1 MISKGSYAVSMDT
14 SWLWIAC
21 GLIAAASVFGGILP
35 TLIRLTHRRM
45 QIALSFVSGVMLGV
59 AFFHML
65 PHAIMEISAF
75 GNSPGQHM
83 DHHAINPVMLAA
95 ALGFL
100 AMFFLERF
108 ASFHQHDVVEEC
120 DTHDPR
126 HDHGHK
132 HAPAHGVTSLTWS
145 GAALGLSLHSL
156 LEGVALAS
164 SVSVAATL
172 HPGAG
177 LAGLGTFLVIV
188 LHKPFD
194 AMTLTTLLR
203 AGKSSATKLHLVNIF
218 FALIVPIGAALF
230 LLKTGG
236 ADPTFTAYALA
247 FSAGSFLCI
256 AGSDLLPELHFHS
269 HDRVRLTLALVLG
282 LAIAWGIGNLESMS
296 HSDAHDHS
304 HQETPTAVQPN
315 LQHTDHTHDHAHD
328 HSTESHAP

>member
-1 MISKGSYAVSMDT
+1 MDT
-14 SWLWIAC
+14 QWLWIAC
-21 GLIAAASVFGGILP
+21 GLIAVASVFGGFLP
-35 TLIRLTHRRM
+35 TLIRLTHQRM

-65 PHAIMEISAF
+65 PHAIMEISEQR
-75 GNSPGQHM
+75 NSSGHEM
-83 DHHAINPVMLAA
+83 DHLAINPVMLSA

-120 DTHDPR
+120 DTHD
-126 HDHGHK
+126 HDHD
-132 HAPAHGVTSLTWS
+132 HAHAHSHGVTPLTWS

-164 SVSVAATL
+164 SISVASTL

-177 LAGLGTFLVIV
+177 LAGLGTFLVIL

-203 AGKSSATKLHLVNIF
+203 AGKSSARKLHLVNII
-218 FALIVPIGAALF
+218 FALIVPIGAAIF

-236 ADPTFTAYALA
+236 GDPTFTAYALA

-269 HDRVRLTLALVLG
+269 HDRVRLSLALVLG

-296 HSDAHDHS
+296 HSDEHNHS
-304 HQETPTAVQPN
+304 HQPTSAAVQP
-315 LQHTDHTHDHAHD
+315 HSAD
-328 HSTESHAP
+328 HSTESHTP

>member
-1 MISKGSYAVSMDT
+1 MDT
-14 SWLWIAC
+14 QWLWIAC
-21 GLIAAASVFGGILP
+21 GLIAVASVFGGFLP
-35 TLIRLTHRRM
+35 TLIRLTHQRM

-65 PHAIMEISAF
+65 PHAIMEISEQR
-75 GNSPGQHM
+75 NSAGHEM
-83 DHHAINPVMLAA
+83 DHLAINPVMLSA

-120 DTHDPR
+120 DTHD
-126 HDHGHK
+126 HDHAHT
-132 HAPAHGVTSLTWS
+132 HSHGVSPLTWS
-145 GAALGLSLHSL
+145 GAALGLSLHSV

-164 SVSVAATL
+164 SISVAATL

-203 AGKSSATKLHLVNIF
+203 AGKSSARKLHVVNIL

-236 ADPTFTAYALA
+236 GDPTFTAYALA

-256 AGSDLLPELHFHS
+256 AGSDLLPELHFHA
-269 HDRVRLTLALVLG
+269 HDRVRLSLALVLG

-296 HSDAHDHS
+296 HSDDHGHS
-304 HQETPTAVQPN
+304 HQSTPAAQPPSS
-315 LQHTDHTHDHAHD
+315 LQHADHPHDHAHD

>member
-1 MISKGSYAVSMDT
+1 
-14 SWLWIAC
+14 
-21 GLIAAASVFGGILP
+21 
-35 TLIRLTHRRM
+35 
-45 QIALSFVSGVMLGV
+45 
-59 AFFHML
+59 ML
-65 PHAIMEISAF
+65 PHAIMEISEQR
-75 GNSPGQHM
+75 NSSGHEM
-83 DHHAINPVMLAA
+83 DHLAINPVMLSA

-120 DTHDPR
+120 DTHD
-126 HDHGHK
+126 HDHA
-132 HAPAHGVTSLTWS
+132 HAHSHGVTPLTWS

-164 SVSVAATL
+164 SISVASTL

-177 LAGLGTFLVIV
+177 LAGLGTFLVIL

-203 AGKSSATKLHLVNIF
+203 AGKSSARKLHLVNII
-218 FALIVPIGAALF
+218 FALIVPIGAAIF

-236 ADPTFTAYALA
+236 GDPTFTAYALA

-269 HDRVRLTLALVLG
+269 HDRVRLSLALVLG

-296 HSDAHDHS
+296 HSDEHNHS
-304 HQETPTAVQPN
+304 HQPTSAAVQP
-315 LQHTDHTHDHAHD
+315 HFAD

>member
-1 MISKGSYAVSMDT
+1 MDT
-14 SWLWIAC
+14 AWLWIAC
-21 GLIAAASVFGGILP
+21 GLIALASVFGGFLP
-35 TLIRLTHRRM
+35 TLIRLTHQRM
-45 QIALSFVSGVMLGV
+45 QMALSFVSGVMLGV

-65 PHAIMEISAF
+65 PHAIMEISEQQ
-75 GNSPGQHM
+75 NSSGHEM
-83 DHHAINPVMLAA
+83 DHRAINPVMLAA

-120 DTHDPR
+120 DTDEHK
-126 HDHGHK
+126 HNHGHS
-132 HAPAHGVTSLTWS
+132 HGVTTLTWS
-145 GAALGLSLHSL
+145 GAALGLSLHSV

-164 SVSVAATL
+164 SISVAATL

-203 AGKSSATKLHLVNIF
+203 AGKSSARKLHVVNIL

-236 ADPTFTAYALA
+236 GDPTFTAYALA

-256 AGSDLLPELHFHS
+256 AGSDLLPELHFHA
-269 HDRVRLTLALVLG
+269 HDRVRLSLALVLG

-296 HSDAHDHS
+296 HSDEHGHS
-304 HQETPTAVQPN
+304 HQATPAAAQPHSSPHSS
-315 LQHTDHTHDHAHD
+315 QHLDHAHD

>member
-1 MISKGSYAVSMDT
+1 
-14 SWLWIAC
+14 
-21 GLIAAASVFGGILP
+21 
-35 TLIRLTHRRM
+35 M

-65 PHAIMEISAF
+65 PHAIMEISE
-75 GNSPGQHM
+75 QHNASGHEM
-83 DHHAINPVMLAA
+83 DHLAINPVMLSA

-120 DTHDPR
+120 DTHD
-126 HDHGHK
+126 HDHD
-132 HAPAHGVTSLTWS
+132 HAHAHSHGVTPLTWS

-164 SVSVAATL
+164 SISVASTL

-177 LAGLGTFLVIV
+177 LAGLGTFLVIL

-203 AGKSSATKLHLVNIF
+203 AGKSSARKLHLVNII
-218 FALIVPIGAALF
+218 FALIVPIGAAIF

-236 ADPTFTAYALA
+236 GDPTFTAYALA

-269 HDRVRLTLALVLG
+269 HDRVRLSLALVLG

-296 HSDAHDHS
+296 HSDEHNHS
-304 HQETPTAVQPN
+304 HQPTSAAVQP
-315 LQHTDHTHDHAHD
+315 HSAD
-328 HSTESHAP
+328 HSTESHTP

>member
-1 MISKGSYAVSMDT
+1 
-14 SWLWIAC
+14 
-21 GLIAAASVFGGILP
+21 
-35 TLIRLTHRRM
+35 M

-65 PHAIMEISAF
+65 PHAIMEISEQR
-75 GNSPGQHM
+75 NSSGHEM
-83 DHHAINPVMLAA
+83 DHLAINPVMLAA

-120 DTHDPR
+120 DTHD
-126 HDHGHK
+126 HDNAHTHS
-132 HAPAHGVTSLTWS
+132 HGVTPLTWS

-164 SVSVAATL
+164 SISVATTL

-177 LAGLGTFLVIV
+177 LAGLGTFLVIL

-203 AGKSSATKLHLVNIF
+203 AGKSSARKLHVVNIL

-236 ADPTFTAYALA
+236 GDPTFTAYALA

-269 HDRVRLTLALVLG
+269 HDRVRLSLALVLG
-282 LAIAWGIGNLESMS
+282 LAIAWGVGNLESMS
-296 HSDAHDHS
+296 HSDEHNHS
-304 HQETPTAVQPN
+304 HQSTPAPQPPSS
-315 LQHTDHTHDHAHD
+315 LQHADHPHD

>member
-1 MISKGSYAVSMDT
+1 MDT
-14 SWLWIAC
+14 QWLWIAC
-21 GLIAAASVFGGILP
+21 GLIAVASVFGGFLP
-35 TLIRLTHRRM
+35 TLIRLTHQRM

-65 PHAIMEISAF
+65 PHAIMEISEQR
-75 GNSPGQHM
+75 NSSGHEM
-83 DHHAINPVMLAA
+83 DHLAINPVMLAA

-120 DTHDPR
+120 DTHD
-126 HDHGHK
+126 HDNAHTHS
-132 HAPAHGVTSLTWS
+132 HGVTPLTWS

-164 SVSVAATL
+164 SISVATTL

-177 LAGLGTFLVIV
+177 LAGLGTFLVIL

-203 AGKSSATKLHLVNIF
+203 AGKSSARKLHVVNIL
-218 FALIVPIGAALF
+218 FALIVPIGAAIF

-236 ADPTFTAYALA
+236 GDPTFTAYALA

-256 AGSDLLPELHFHS
+256 AGSDLLPELHFHA
-269 HDRVRLTLALVLG
+269 HDRVRLSLALVLG

-296 HSDAHDHS
+296 HSDEDGHS
-304 HQETPTAVQPN
+304 PQSTPAPQSPSS
-315 LQHTDHTHDHAHD
+315 LQHTDHPHDHAHD

>member
-1 MISKGSYAVSMDT
+1 
-14 SWLWIAC
+14 
-21 GLIAAASVFGGILP
+21 
-35 TLIRLTHRRM
+35 M

-65 PHAIMEISAF
+65 PHAIMDISEQR
-75 GNSPGQHM
+75 NSSGHEM
-83 DHHAINPVMLAA
+83 DHLAINPVMLSA

-120 DTHDPR
+120 DTHD
-126 HDHGHK
+126 HDHD
-132 HAPAHGVTSLTWS
+132 HAHAHSHGVTPLTWS

-164 SVSVAATL
+164 SISVASTL

-177 LAGLGTFLVIV
+177 LAGLGTFLVIL

-203 AGKSSATKLHLVNIF
+203 AGKSSARKLHLVNII
-218 FALIVPIGAALF
+218 FALIVPIGAAIF

-236 ADPTFTAYALA
+236 GDPTFTAYALA

-269 HDRVRLTLALVLG
+269 HDRVRLSLALVLG

-296 HSDAHDHS
+296 HSDEHNHS
-304 HQETPTAVQPN
+304 HQPTSAAVQP
-315 LQHTDHTHDHAHD
+315 HSAD
-328 HSTESHAP
+328 HSTESHTP

>member
-1 MISKGSYAVSMDT
+1 VDT
-14 SWLWIAC
+14 QWLWIAC
-21 GLIAAASVFGGILP
+21 GLIAVASVFGGFLP
-35 TLIRLTHRRM
+35 TLIRLTHQRM

-65 PHAIMEISAF
+65 PHAIMEISEQR
-75 GNSPGQHM
+75 NSSGHEM
-83 DHHAINPVMLAA
+83 DHLAINPVMLSA

-120 DTHDPR
+120 DTHD
-126 HDHGHK
+126 HDHD
-132 HAPAHGVTSLTWS
+132 HAHAHSHGVTPLTWS

-164 SVSVAATL
+164 SISVASTL
-172 HPGAG
+172 HPGVG

-203 AGKSSATKLHLVNIF
+203 AGKSSARKLHVVNIL
-218 FALIVPIGAALF
+218 FALIVPIGAAIF

-236 ADPTFTAYALA
+236 GDPTFTAYALA

-269 HDRVRLTLALVLG
+269 HDRVRLSLALVLG

-296 HSDAHDHS
+296 HGDEHNHS
-304 HQETPTAVQPN
+304 HQPTSAAVQP
-315 LQHTDHTHDHAHD
+315 HSADHL
-328 HSTESHAP
+328 TESHAP

>member
-1 MISKGSYAVSMDT
+1 
-14 SWLWIAC
+14 
-21 GLIAAASVFGGILP
+21 
-35 TLIRLTHRRM
+35 M

-65 PHAIMEISAF
+65 PHAIMEISEQR
-75 GNSPGQHM
+75 NSSGHEM
-83 DHHAINPVMLAA
+83 DHLAINPVMLAA

-120 DTHDPR
+120 DTHD
-126 HDHGHK
+126 HDHD
-132 HAPAHGVTSLTWS
+132 HAHAHSHGVTPLTWS

-164 SVSVAATL
+164 SISVASTL

-177 LAGLGTFLVIV
+177 LAGLGTFLVIL

-203 AGKSSATKLHLVNIF
+203 AGKSSARKLHLVNII
-218 FALIVPIGAALF
+218 FALIVPIGAAIF

-236 ADPTFTAYALA
+236 GDPTFTAYALA

-269 HDRVRLTLALVLG
+269 HDRVRLSLALVLG

-296 HSDAHDHS
+296 HSDEHNHS
-304 HQETPTAVQPN
+304 HQPTSAAVQP
-315 LQHTDHTHDHAHD
+315 HSAD
-328 HSTESHAP
+328 HSTESHTP

>member
-1 MISKGSYAVSMDT
+1 
-14 SWLWIAC
+14 
-21 GLIAAASVFGGILP
+21 
-35 TLIRLTHRRM
+35 M

-65 PHAIMEISAF
+65 PHAIMEISEQR
-75 GNSPGQHM
+75 NSSGHEM
-83 DHHAINPVMLAA
+83 DHLAINPVMLSA

-120 DTHDPR
+120 DTHD
-126 HDHGHK
+126 HDHD
-132 HAPAHGVTSLTWS
+132 HAHAHSHGVTPLTWS

-164 SVSVAATL
+164 SISVASTL

-177 LAGLGTFLVIV
+177 LAGLGTFLVIL

-203 AGKSSATKLHLVNIF
+203 AGKSSARKLHLVNIL
-218 FALIVPIGAALF
+218 FALIVPIGAAIF

-236 ADPTFTAYALA
+236 GDPTFTAYALA

-269 HDRVRLTLALVLG
+269 HDRVRLSLALVLG

-296 HSDAHDHS
+296 HSDEHNHS
-304 HQETPTAVQPN
+304 HQPTSAAVQP
-315 LQHTDHTHDHAHD
+315 HSAD
-328 HSTESHAP
+328 HSTESHTP

>member
-1 MISKGSYAVSMDT
+1 MDT
-14 SWLWIAC
+14 QWLWIAC
-21 GLIAAASVFGGILP
+21 GLIAVASVFGGFLP
-35 TLIRLTHRRM
+35 TLIRLTHQRM

-65 PHAIMEISAF
+65 PHAIMEISEQR
-75 GNSPGQHM
+75 NSSGHEM
-83 DHHAINPVMLAA
+83 DHLAINPVMLSA

-120 DTHDPR
+120 NTHD
-126 HDHGHK
+126 HDHARAHS
-132 HAPAHGVTSLTWS
+132 HGVTPLTWS

-164 SVSVAATL
+164 SISVAATL

-203 AGKSSATKLHLVNIF
+203 AGKSSARKLHVVNIL
-218 FALIVPIGAALF
+218 FALIVPIGAAIF

-236 ADPTFTAYALA
+236 GDPTFTAYALA

-269 HDRVRLTLALVLG
+269 HDRVRLSLALVLG

-296 HSDAHDHS
+296 HSDEHNHS
-304 HQETPTAVQPN
+304 YQPTSAAVQP
-315 LQHTDHTHDHAHD
+315 HSAD

>member
-1 MISKGSYAVSMDT
+1 MDT
-14 SWLWIAC
+14 QWLWIAC
-21 GLIAAASVFGGILP
+21 GLIAVASVFGGFLP
-35 TLIRLTHRRM
+35 TLIRLTHQRM

-65 PHAIMEISAF
+65 PHAIMEISEQRNAS
-75 GNSPGQHM
+75 GHEM
-83 DHHAINPVMLAA
+83 DHLAINPVMLSA

-120 DTHDPR
+120 DA
-126 HDHGHK
+126 HDHD
-132 HAPAHGVTSLTWS
+132 HAHAHSHGVTPLTWS

-164 SVSVAATL
+164 SISVASTL
-172 HPGAG
+172 HPGVG
-177 LAGLGTFLVIV
+177 LAGLGTFLVIL

-203 AGKSSATKLHLVNIF
+203 AGKSSARKLHLVNIL
-218 FALIVPIGAALF
+218 FALIVPIGAAIF

-236 ADPTFTAYALA
+236 GDPTFTAYALA

-269 HDRVRLTLALVLG
+269 HDRVRLSLALVLG
-282 LAIAWGIGNLESMS
+282 LGIAWGIGNLESMS
-296 HSDAHDHS
+296 HSDEHGHS
-304 HQETPTAVQPN
+304 HQSTPAPQPPSS
-315 LQHTDHTHDHAHD
+315 LQHADHPHDHAHD

>member
-1 MISKGSYAVSMDT
+1 
-14 SWLWIAC
+14 
-21 GLIAAASVFGGILP
+21 
-35 TLIRLTHRRM
+35 M

-65 PHAIMEISAF
+65 PHAIMEISEQR
-75 GNSPGQHM
+75 NSAGHEM
-83 DHHAINPVMLAA
+83 DHLAINPVMLSA

-120 DTHDPR
+120 DTHD
-126 HDHGHK
+126 HDHD
-132 HAPAHGVTSLTWS
+132 HAHTHSHGVSPLTWS
-145 GAALGLSLHSL
+145 GAALGLSLHSV

-164 SVSVAATL
+164 SISVAATL

-203 AGKSSATKLHLVNIF
+203 AGKSSARKLHVVNIL

-236 ADPTFTAYALA
+236 GDPTFTAYALA

-256 AGSDLLPELHFHS
+256 AGSDLLPELHFHA
-269 HDRVRLTLALVLG
+269 HDRVRLSLALVLG

-296 HSDAHDHS
+296 HSDEHGHS
-304 HQETPTAVQPN
+304 HQATPAPAQPHS
-315 LQHTDHTHDHAHD
+315 LQHPDHAHD

>member
-1 MISKGSYAVSMDT
+1 
-14 SWLWIAC
+14 
-21 GLIAAASVFGGILP
+21 
-35 TLIRLTHRRM
+35 M

-65 PHAIMEISAF
+65 PHAIMEISEQR
-75 GNSPGQHM
+75 NSSGHEM
-83 DHHAINPVMLAA
+83 DHLAINPVMLSA

-100 AMFFLERF
+100 AMCFLERF

-120 DTHDPR
+120 DTHD
-126 HDHGHK
+126 HDHD
-132 HAPAHGVTSLTWS
+132 HAHAHSHGVTPLTWS

-164 SVSVAATL
+164 SISVASTL

-177 LAGLGTFLVIV
+177 LAGLGTFLVIL

-203 AGKSSATKLHLVNIF
+203 AGKSSARKLHLVNII
-218 FALIVPIGAALF
+218 FALIVPIGAAIF

-236 ADPTFTAYALA
+236 GDPTFTAYALA

-269 HDRVRLTLALVLG
+269 HDRVRLSLALVLG

-296 HSDAHDHS
+296 HSDEHNHS
-304 HQETPTAVQPN
+304 HQPTSAAVQP
-315 LQHTDHTHDHAHD
+315 HSAD
-328 HSTESHAP
+328 HSTESHTP

>member
-1 MISKGSYAVSMDT
+1 
-14 SWLWIAC
+14 
-21 GLIAAASVFGGILP
+21 
-35 TLIRLTHRRM
+35 M

-65 PHAIMEISAF
+65 PHAIMEISEQR
-75 GNSPGQHM
+75 NSSGHEM
-83 DHHAINPVMLAA
+83 DHLAINPVMLAA

-120 DTHDPR
+120 DAHE
-126 HDHGHK
+126 HDHD
-132 HAPAHGVTSLTWS
+132 HAHTHSHGVTPLTWS

-164 SVSVAATL
+164 SISVATTL

-177 LAGLGTFLVIV
+177 LAGLGTFLVIL

-203 AGKSSATKLHLVNIF
+203 AGKSSARKLHVVNIL

-236 ADPTFTAYALA
+236 GDPTFTAYALA

-256 AGSDLLPELHFHS
+256 AGSDLLPELHFHA
-269 HDRVRLTLALVLG
+269 HDRVRLSLALVLG
-282 LAIAWGIGNLESMS
+282 LVIAWGIGNLESMS
-296 HSDAHDHS
+296 HSDEHGHS
-304 HQETPTAVQPN
+304 HQATPTAAQPHSSPHSS
-315 LQHTDHTHDHAHD
+315 QHLDHAHD

>member
-1 MISKGSYAVSMDT
+1 
-14 SWLWIAC
+14 
-21 GLIAAASVFGGILP
+21 
-35 TLIRLTHRRM
+35 M

-65 PHAIMEISAF
+65 PHAIMEISEQR
-75 GNSPGQHM
+75 NSAGHEM
-83 DHHAINPVMLAA
+83 DHLAINPVMLSA

-108 ASFHQHDVVEEC
+108 ASFHQPDVVEEC
-120 DTHDPR
+120 DTHD
-126 HDHGHK
+126 HDHD
-132 HAPAHGVTSLTWS
+132 HAHAHSHGVTPLTWS

-164 SVSVAATL
+164 SISVASTL

-177 LAGLGTFLVIV
+177 LAGLGTFLVIL

-203 AGKSSATKLHLVNIF
+203 AGKSSARKLHLVNII
-218 FALIVPIGAALF
+218 FALIVPIGAAIF

-236 ADPTFTAYALA
+236 GDPTFTAYALA

-269 HDRVRLTLALVLG
+269 HDRVRLSLALVLG

-296 HSDAHDHS
+296 HSDEHNHS
-304 HQETPTAVQPN
+304 HQPTSAAVQS
-315 LQHTDHTHDHAHD
+315 HSAD
-328 HSTESHAP
+328 HSTESHVP

>member
-1 MISKGSYAVSMDT
+1 
-14 SWLWIAC
+14 
-21 GLIAAASVFGGILP
+21 
-35 TLIRLTHRRM
+35 M

-65 PHAIMEISAF
+65 PHAIMEISEQR
-75 GNSPGQHM
+75 NSSGHEM
-83 DHHAINPVMLAA
+83 DHLAINPVMLSA

-120 DTHDPR
+120 DTHD
-126 HDHGHK
+126 HDHD
-132 HAPAHGVTSLTWS
+132 HAHAHSHGVTPLTWS

-164 SVSVAATL
+164 SISVASTL
-172 HPGAG
+172 HPGVG
-177 LAGLGTFLVIV
+177 LAGLGTFLVIL

-203 AGKSSATKLHLVNIF
+203 AGKSSARKLHLVNIL
-218 FALIVPIGAALF
+218 FALIVPIGAAIF

-236 ADPTFTAYALA
+236 GDPTFTAYALA

-269 HDRVRLTLALVLG
+269 HDRVRLSLALVLG

-296 HSDAHDHS
+296 HSDEHNHS
-304 HQETPTAVQPN
+304 HQPTSAAVQP
-315 LQHTDHTHDHAHD
+315 HSAD
-328 HSTESHAP
+328 HSTESHTP

>member
-1 MISKGSYAVSMDT
+1 MDT
-14 SWLWIAC
+14 QWLWIAC
-21 GLIAAASVFGGILP
+21 GLIAVASVFGGFLP
-35 TLIRLTHRRM
+35 TLIRLTHQRM
-45 QIALSFVSGVMLGV
+45 QIALSFVSGVMFGV

-65 PHAIMEISAF
+65 PHAIMEISEQRNSS
-75 GNSPGQHM
+75 GNEM
-83 DHHAINPVMLAA
+83 DHLAINPVMLSA

-120 DTHDPR
+120 DTHDHE
-126 HDHGHK
+126 HDHA
-132 HAPAHGVTSLTWS
+132 HAHTHSHGVTPLTWS

-164 SVSVAATL
+164 SISVATIL

-177 LAGLGTFLVIV
+177 LAGLGTFLVIL

-203 AGKSSATKLHLVNIF
+203 AGKSSARKLHVVNIL
-218 FALIVPIGAALF
+218 FALIVPIGAAIF

-236 ADPTFTAYALA
+236 GDPTFTAYALA

-269 HDRVRLTLALVLG
+269 HDRVRLSLALVLG

-296 HSDAHDHS
+296 HGDEHNHS
-304 HQETPTAVQPN
+304 HQPTSSAVQPHYAN
-315 LQHTDHTHDHAHD
+315 